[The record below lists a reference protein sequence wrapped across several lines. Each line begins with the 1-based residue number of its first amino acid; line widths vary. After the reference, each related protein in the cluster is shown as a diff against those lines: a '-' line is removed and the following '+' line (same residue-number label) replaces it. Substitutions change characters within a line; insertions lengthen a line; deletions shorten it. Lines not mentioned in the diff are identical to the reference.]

1 YSPSSAVRVIIST
14 DNTEAIMFN
23 IGPAE
28 WAVLIVV
35 LLLVFGASRLPEIA
49 KSIGKAIQEFKKG
62 MKDDDSQQSKKE

>member
-1 YSPSSAVRVIIST
+1 
-14 DNTEAIMFN
+14 MFN

-35 LLLVFGASRLPEIA
+35 LLLVFGAARLPEIA

-62 MKDDDSQQSKKE
+62 MKEDDSQKSDKE

>member
-1 YSPSSAVRVIIST
+1 
-14 DNTEAIMFN
+14 MFN

-62 MKDDDSQQSKKE
+62 IKDDDSQQSKKD